1 MYLDSFTVLRNITFI
16 LATLMLVKYLVFLV
30 FAAFY
35 PVVEKL
41 RRLRI
46 LHNRKTR
53 KKPYMP
59 LISVIVPAWNEEVGI
74 IRTVDSLLTNT
85 YDNIEIIV
93 VSDGSTDNTD
103 TVMAQY
109 IAKETVLKDK
119 NVYRLRYFTKERG
132 GKGRAL
138 NFGINQANGE
148 IIVTMDAD
156 SVFDVKAIQN
166 LVNYFEDPTINA
178 VVGNVRVAENKTL
191 VGLIQKLEYYFGFYF
206 KRAHSVMGA
215 EYVFGGACTAFRKA
229 NTFDKYGL
237 FDTINKTED
246 IEMSMRL
253 RTHGVK
259 CTYAENVI
267 CYTEGA
273 TTLTGLINQRLRWKK
288 GRLDTFIKYR
298 SLFFSRRK
306 EHNKF
311 LTWFVLPYSL
321 IGEIQLFFEPIAIS
335 LLIAYSYIAGD
346 YFSLVFGSL
355 FMFTI
360 YYINAIFNTNI
371 KIFDRILLIPLF
383 FFTWGLFYLLV
394 WVEYLALFKGLAMV
408 VKGDDVVWQS
418 WQRKGVAA

>member
-1 MYLDSFTVLRNITFI
+1 MYLDSFTLLRNITFI
-16 LATLMLVKYLVFLV
+16 LATLMLVKYFVFLI

-35 PVVEKL
+35 PVTEKL

-46 LHNRKTR
+46 LQNRKTQ
-53 KKPYMP
+53 KKPYLP
-59 LISVIVPAWNEEVGI
+59 LVSVVVPAWNEEVGI
-74 IRTVDSLLTNT
+74 IRTVDSLFKNT

-103 TVMAQY
+103 TVVAAY
-109 IAKETVLKDK
+109 IAQQTKLKNQK
-119 NVYRLRYFTKERG
+119 IHNLRYFAKERG
-132 GKGRAL
+132 GKGSAL
-138 NFGINQANGE
+138 NFGIDQARGE

-156 SVFDVKAIQN
+156 SVFDVKAIEN
-166 LVNYFEDPTINA
+166 LVHYFEDPDINA
-178 VVGNVRVAENKTL
+178 VVGNVRVAENNTL
-191 VGLIQKLEYYFGFYF
+191 VGLVQKLEYYFGFYF
-206 KRAHSVMGA
+206 KRAHAVMGA
-215 EYVFGGACTAFRKA
+215 EYVFGGACTAFRKV

-253 RTHGVK
+253 RTNGIK
-259 CTYAENVI
+259 CTYAEDVI

-346 YFSLVFGSL
+346 YFSLMFGSL

-360 YYINAIFNTNI
+360 YYINALFNTNI
-371 KIFDRILLIPLF
+371 KTLDRIFLIPSF

-394 WVEYLALFKGLAMV
+394 WVEYLALFKSLAMV
-408 VKGDDVVWQS
+408 VKGDDVVWQT